1 MKELVF
7 ATVLAELKAFWAD
20 TIADPDLINLLYDAV
35 AEPVGLTN
43 KNGEPITV
51 AKGTASKIMKRLP
64 GGNPNRS
71 IRSKSADDKVLAS
84 IEEYFKRNVVK
95 RLLKGCEDDLIERL
109 KAIINDDA
117 GISKAKKQELLENA
131 QKDKLAM
138 FLASVYLYSLSRD
151 NVLHDSSSTKP
162 ITATTELEV
171 IPLPTGITGVEGSY
185 TDALLAAYGQAEG
198 IKNFTVDMLNTY
210 PTHKENLSNQR
221 KYYFAAEA
229 VRRGTRD
236 LYGTKEKDQF
246 EVLKDEMYEGVT
258 EVWEDEAK
266 NGLARMRKVMAQ
278 ATKTSLDK
286 CRICRDTEWVG
297 NSQRKGVCHF
307 LVGENRLKGWVRDD
321 DEQAI

>member
-7 ATVLAELKAFWAD
+7 ATVLAELKTSWGD
-20 TIADPDLINLLYDAV
+20 TIADPDLINLLYDSIS
-35 AEPVGLTN
+35 EPVGLTN

-51 AKGTASKIMKRLP
+51 TKGTASKIMNRQS
-64 GGNPNRS
+64 GGNPHRS
-71 IRSKSADDKVLAS
+71 IRSKSADDRVIAS
-84 IEEYFKRNVVK
+84 IEEYFKKNVVK
-95 RLLKGCEDDLIERL
+95 RLLKGSEDDLIERL
-109 KAIINDDA
+109 KTIINDDM
-117 GISKAKKQELLENA
+117 GIAEIKKQEFLANA
-131 QKDKLAM
+131 QKNTLAL

-151 NVLHDSSSTKP
+151 NVSSGDSGSKP
-162 ITATTELEV
+162 ITAATELEV
-171 IPLPTGITGVEGSY
+171 IPIPTGITGVEGSY
-185 TDALLAAYGQAEG
+185 TDALLAAYGQVEG
-198 IKNFTVDMLNTY
+198 IKNFTVDMLDTY
-210 PTHKENLSNQR
+210 PTHKENFSNQR

-236 LYGTKEKDQF
+236 LYGAKERDQF

>member
-7 ATVLAELKAFWAD
+7 ATVLAELKTSWGD
-20 TIADPDLINLLYDAV
+20 TIADPDLINLLYNSIS
-35 AEPVGLTN
+35 EPVGLTN

-51 AKGTASKIMKRLP
+51 TKGTASKIMNRQS
-64 GGNPNRS
+64 GGNPHRS
-71 IRSKSADDKVLAS
+71 IRSKSADDRVIAS
-84 IEEYFKRNVVK
+84 IEEYFKKNVVK
-95 RLLKGCEDDLIERL
+95 RLLKGSEDDLIERL
-109 KAIINDDA
+109 KTIINDDM
-117 GISKAKKQELLENA
+117 GIAEIKKQELLANA
-131 QKDKLAM
+131 QKNTLAL
-138 FLASVYLYSLSRD
+138 FLASVYLYSLSKD
-151 NVLHDSSSTKP
+151 NVSSGDSGSKP
-162 ITATTELEV
+162 ITAATELEV
-171 IPLPTGITGVEGSY
+171 IPIPTGITGVEGSY

-198 IKNFTVDMLNTY
+198 IENFTVDMLDAY
-210 PTHKENLSNQR
+210 PIHKENFSNQR

-236 LYGTKEKDQF
+236 LYGAKKRDQF

>member
-51 AKGTASKIMKRLP
+51 AKGTASKIMKRQP

-162 ITATTELEV
+162 ITTTTELEV

-210 PTHKENLSNQR
+210 PTHKENFSNQR

>member
-7 ATVLAELKAFWAD
+7 AAVLAELKASWAD

-35 AEPVGLTN
+35 AVPVGLTN

-210 PTHKENLSNQR
+210 PTHKENFSNQR

>member
-7 ATVLAELKAFWAD
+7 ATVLAELKASWAD

-51 AKGTASKIMKRLP
+51 AKGTASKIMKRQP

-109 KAIINDDA
+109 KAVINDDA
-117 GISKAKKQELLENA
+117 GISKAKKQELLKNA

-162 ITATTELEV
+162 ITTTTELEV

-210 PTHKENLSNQR
+210 PIHKENFSNQR

>member
-210 PTHKENLSNQR
+210 PTHKENFSNQR

-266 NGLARMRKVMAQ
+266 KRSCSNEKSYG
-278 ATKTSLDK
+278 T
-286 CRICRDTEWVG
+286 G
-297 NSQRKGVCHF
+297 NKNILGQMPN
-307 LVGENRLKGWVRDD
+307 L
-321 DEQAI
+321 

>member
-7 ATVLAELKAFWAD
+7 ATVLAELKTSWGD
-20 TIADPDLINLLYDAV
+20 TIADPDLINLLYDSIS
-35 AEPVGLTN
+35 EPVGLTN

-51 AKGTASKIMKRLP
+51 TKGTASKIMNRQS
-64 GGNPNRS
+64 GGNPHRS
-71 IRSKSADDKVLAS
+71 IRSKSADDRVIAS
-84 IEEYFKRNVVK
+84 IEEYFKKNVVK
-95 RLLKGCEDDLIERL
+95 RLLKGSEDDLIERL
-109 KAIINDDA
+109 KTIINDDM
-117 GISKAKKQELLENA
+117 GIAEIKKQELLANA
-131 QKDKLAM
+131 QKNTLAL

-151 NVLHDSSSTKP
+151 NVSSGDSGSKP
-162 ITATTELEV
+162 ITAATELEV
-171 IPLPTGITGVEGSY
+171 IPIPTGITGVEGSY

-198 IKNFTVDMLNTY
+198 IENFTVDMLDAY
-210 PTHKENLSNQR
+210 PIHKENFSNQR

-236 LYGTKEKDQF
+236 LYGAKERDQF

>member
-7 ATVLAELKAFWAD
+7 ATVLAELKASWAD

-51 AKGTASKIMKRLP
+51 AKGTASKIMKRQP

-109 KAIINDDA
+109 KAVINDDA
-117 GISKAKKQELLENA
+117 GISKAKKQELLKNA

-162 ITATTELEV
+162 ITTTTELEV

-210 PTHKENLSNQR
+210 PTHKENFSNQR

>member
-7 ATVLAELKAFWAD
+7 AAVLTELKTSWGD

-43 KNGEPITV
+43 KNGDPITV
-51 AKGTASKIMKRLP
+51 TKGTASKIMNRQA

-71 IRSKSADDKVLAS
+71 IRSKSADDRVVRS
-84 IEEYFKRNVVK
+84 IEEYFKKNVAK
-95 RLLKGCEDDLIERL
+95 RLLKGSEDDLIERL
-109 KAIINDDA
+109 KAIIEEDT
-117 GISKAKKQELLENA
+117 GIADTKKQELLTNA
-131 QKDKLAM
+131 QKNTLAL

-151 NVLHDSSSTKP
+151 NVVTDGGSAKT
-162 ITATTELEV
+162 ITATTELET
-171 IPLPTGITGVEGSY
+171 IPIPTSVTGVEGSY
-185 TDALLAAYGQAEG
+185 TDALLAAYGQVEG
-198 IKNFTVDMLNTY
+198 IKGFTVDMLDTY
-210 PTHKENLSNQR
+210 PTHKENFSNQR

-236 LYGTKEKDQF
+236 LYDTKEKDQF

>member
-7 ATVLAELKAFWAD
+7 ATVLTELKASWGDA
-20 TIADPDLINLLYDAV
+20 IADPDLIELLYDAV
-35 AEPVGLTN
+35 AEPAGLTN
-43 KNGEPITV
+43 KNGDPITV
-51 AKGTASKIMKRLP
+51 SKGTASKIINRQP

-71 IRSKSADDKVLAS
+71 IRSNSADEKVVGSA
-84 IEEYFKRNVVK
+84 EYYFKKNVVK
-95 RLLKGCEDDLIERL
+95 RLLKGSEDDLIGRL
-109 KAIINDDA
+109 KAIIEEDT
-117 GISKAKKQELLENA
+117 GIADTKKRELLLNAKKST
-131 QKDKLAM
+131 LAL
-138 FLASVYLYSLSRD
+138 FLASAYLYSLSRN
-151 NVLHDSSSTKP
+151 NVASNGGSVKAITGDTELKP
-162 ITATTELEV
+162 IPVPDDVTRTES
-171 IPLPTGITGVEGSY
+171 SY
-185 TDALLAAYGQAEG
+185 TEALLAAYGQVER
-198 IKNFTVDMLNTY
+198 IQSFTVDMLDAY
-210 PTHKENLSNQR
+210 PIYKENFSNQR

-236 LYGTKEKDQF
+236 LYGAKEKDQF
-246 EVLKDEMYEGVT
+246 EILKDEMYEGVT

-321 DEQAI
+321 DEQAL

>member
-7 ATVLAELKAFWAD
+7 ATVLAELKTSWGD
-20 TIADPDLINLLYDAV
+20 TIADPDLINLLYDSIS
-35 AEPVGLTN
+35 EPAGLTN

-51 AKGTASKIMKRLP
+51 NKGTASKIMNRQS
-64 GGNPNRS
+64 GGNPHRS
-71 IRSKSADDKVLAS
+71 IRSKSADDRVIAS
-84 IEEYFKRNVVK
+84 IEEYFKKNVVK
-95 RLLKGCEDDLIERL
+95 RLLKGIEDDLIERL
-109 KAIINDDA
+109 KTIINDDM
-117 GISKAKKQELLENA
+117 GIAEVKKQELLANA
-131 QKDKLAM
+131 QKNTLAL

-151 NVLHDSSSTKP
+151 NVSSGDSGAKP
-162 ITATTELEV
+162 ITAATELEV
-171 IPLPTGITGVEGSY
+171 IPIPTGITGVEGSY

-198 IKNFTVDMLNTY
+198 IKNFTVDMLDAY
-210 PTHKENLSNQR
+210 PTHKENFSNQR

-236 LYGTKEKDQF
+236 LYGAKERDQF

>member
-210 PTHKENLSNQR
+210 PTHKENFSNQR

-286 CRICRDTEWVG
+286 CRFCRDTEWVG

>member
-7 ATVLAELKAFWAD
+7 ATVLAELKTSWGD
-20 TIADPDLINLLYDAV
+20 TIADPDLINLLYDSIS
-35 AEPVGLTN
+35 EPVGLTN

-51 AKGTASKIMKRLP
+51 TKGTASKIMNRQS
-64 GGNPNRS
+64 GGNPHRS
-71 IRSKSADDKVLAS
+71 IRSKSADDRVIAS
-84 IEEYFKRNVVK
+84 IEEYFKKNVVK
-95 RLLKGCEDDLIERL
+95 RLLKGSEDDLIERL
-109 KAIINDDA
+109 KTIINDDM
-117 GISKAKKQELLENA
+117 GIAEIKKQELLANA
-131 QKDKLAM
+131 QKNTLAL
-138 FLASVYLYSLSRD
+138 FLASIYLYSLSRD
-151 NVLHDSSSTKP
+151 NVSSGDSGSKP
-162 ITATTELEV
+162 ITAATELEV
-171 IPLPTGITGVEGSY
+171 IPIPTGITGVEGSY

-198 IKNFTVDMLNTY
+198 IKNFTVDMLDAY
-210 PTHKENLSNQR
+210 PTHKENFSNQR

-236 LYGTKEKDQF
+236 LYGAKERDQF

>member
-7 ATVLAELKAFWAD
+7 ATVLAELKTSWGD
-20 TIADPDLINLLYDAV
+20 TIADPDLINLLYDSIS
-35 AEPVGLTN
+35 EPVGLTN

-51 AKGTASKIMKRLP
+51 TKGTASKIMNRQS
-64 GGNPNRS
+64 GGNSHRS
-71 IRSKSADDKVLAS
+71 IRSKSADDRVIAS
-84 IEEYFKRNVVK
+84 IEEYFKKNVVK
-95 RLLKGCEDDLIERL
+95 RLLKGSEDDLIERL
-109 KAIINDDA
+109 KTIINDDM
-117 GISKAKKQELLENA
+117 GIAEIKKQELLANA
-131 QKDKLAM
+131 QKNTLAL

-151 NVLHDSSSTKP
+151 NVSSGDSGSKP
-162 ITATTELEV
+162 ITAATELEV
-171 IPLPTGITGVEGSY
+171 IPIPTGITGVEGSY
-185 TDALLAAYGQAEG
+185 TDALLAAYGQVEG
-198 IKNFTVDMLNTY
+198 IKNFTVDMLDTY
-210 PTHKENLSNQR
+210 PTHKENFSNQR

-236 LYGTKEKDQF
+236 LYGAKERDQF

>member
-7 ATVLAELKAFWAD
+7 ATVLAELKTSWGD
-20 TIADPDLINLLYDAV
+20 TIADPDLINLLYDSIS
-35 AEPVGLTN
+35 EPVGLTN

-51 AKGTASKIMKRLP
+51 TKGTASKIMNRQS
-64 GGNPNRS
+64 GGNPHRS
-71 IRSKSADDKVLAS
+71 IRSKSADDRVIAS
-84 IEEYFKRNVVK
+84 IEEYFKKNVVK
-95 RLLKGCEDDLIERL
+95 RLLKGSEDDLIERL
-109 KAIINDDA
+109 KTIINDDM
-117 GISKAKKQELLENA
+117 GIAEIKKQELLANA
-131 QKDKLAM
+131 QKNTLAL

-151 NVLHDSSSTKP
+151 NVSSGDSGSKP
-162 ITATTELEV
+162 ITAATELEV
-171 IPLPTGITGVEGSY
+171 IPIPTGITGVEGSY
-185 TDALLAAYGQAEG
+185 TDALLAAYGQVEG
-198 IKNFTVDMLNTY
+198 IKNFTVDMLDTY
-210 PTHKENLSNQR
+210 PTHKENFSNQR

-236 LYGTKEKDQF
+236 LYGAKERDQF

>member
-35 AEPVGLTN
+35 AVPVGLTN

-210 PTHKENLSNQR
+210 PTHKENFSNQR

>member
-7 ATVLAELKAFWAD
+7 ATVLSELKTSWGD
-20 TIADPDLINLLYDAV
+20 TIADPDLINLLYDSIS
-35 AEPVGLTN
+35 EPVGLTN

-51 AKGTASKIMKRLP
+51 TKGTASKIMNRQS
-64 GGNPNRS
+64 GGNPHRS
-71 IRSKSADDKVLAS
+71 IRSKSADDRVIAS
-84 IEEYFKRNVVK
+84 IEEYFKKNVVK
-95 RLLKGCEDDLIERL
+95 RLLKGSEDDLIERL
-109 KAIINDDA
+109 KTIINDDM
-117 GISKAKKQELLENA
+117 GIAEIKKQELLANA
-131 QKDKLAM
+131 QKNTLAL

-151 NVLHDSSSTKP
+151 NVSSGDSGSKP
-162 ITATTELEV
+162 ITAATELEV
-171 IPLPTGITGVEGSY
+171 IPIPTGITGVEGSY

-198 IKNFTVDMLNTY
+198 IKNFTVDMLDAY
-210 PTHKENLSNQR
+210 PIHKENFSNQR

-236 LYGTKEKDQF
+236 LYGAKERDQF

>member
-7 ATVLAELKAFWAD
+7 ATVLAELKASWAD

-51 AKGTASKIMKRLP
+51 AKGTASKIMKRQP

-109 KAIINDDA
+109 KAVINDDA

-210 PTHKENLSNQR
+210 PTHKENFSNQR